1 MEKCYSMVIMQA
13 GVVIV
18 FPLQGELFELSPTT
32 PLLSQA
38 VVLGDRRTYSVYD
51 LTNQATFGQTRSLN
65 MLLRWRAAESGE

>member
-13 GVVIV
+13 GVVV